1 MVGISFFR
9 VLRNALRNFRRNI
22 WLSIATTVIMT
33 LTLLMMSFLYFLNV
47 LSAEVLRGIEQ
58 KVDLSVVFK
67 EDVSDSQIQTLSDDI
82 RARGDV
88 EEVRI
93 VGSEEALEIFRQRH
107 ADEPFIEDALRELE
121 ANPLPPSMFIVATE
135 PRFFQTI
142 ASALQS
148 EKYAPY
154 FEQINY
160 EDSKPVIERLIIFTT
175 GIRNVALVT
184 TAVLAG
190 LVIMIMFNTIRLA
203 IYSFRE
209 EIDIMRLVGASNWFI
224 RGPFV
229 IEAMLVAVLSVSIA
243 TLVVYPSLQGISPQ
257 IGRFFFSGQA
267 VPFDVYSYAVS
278 NWMNVVGLQAAVA
291 IFLAVFSSMIA
302 IRRYLR

>member
-1 MVGISFFR
+1 MVGISFVR
-9 VLRNALRNFRRNI
+9 VLRNALRNFKRNV

-33 LTLLMMSFLYFLNV
+33 LTLLMMLFLYFMNV

-58 KVDLSVVFK
+58 KVDLSAVFK
-67 EDVSDSQIQTLSDDI
+67 EDVSESQIETLANDI
-82 RARGDV
+82 EVRADV

-93 VGSEEALEIFRQRH
+93 VSSEQALELFRQRH

-121 ANPLPPSMFIVATE
+121 ENPLQPSMFIVATE
-135 PRFFQTI
+135 PRFYQTI
-142 ASALQS
+142 AAALQT
-148 EKYAPY
+148 EKYAPF

-160 EDSKPVIERLIIFTT
+160 DDSEPVIAKLITFTT
-175 GIRNVALVT
+175 GLRNVALIT

-190 LVIMIMFNTIRLA
+190 LVVLIMFNTIRLA

-229 IEAMLVAVLSVSIA
+229 IEAVLVALLSVAVA
-243 TLVVYPSLQGISPQ
+243 TLIVYPTIQGVSPKV
-257 IGRFFFSGQA
+257 GRFFFSGQVEQFDLYQFA
-267 VPFDVYSYAVS
+267 VDS
-278 NWMNVVGLQAAVA
+278 WLNVVGLQAAMAV
-291 IFLAVFSSMIA
+291 FLAVFSSMIA